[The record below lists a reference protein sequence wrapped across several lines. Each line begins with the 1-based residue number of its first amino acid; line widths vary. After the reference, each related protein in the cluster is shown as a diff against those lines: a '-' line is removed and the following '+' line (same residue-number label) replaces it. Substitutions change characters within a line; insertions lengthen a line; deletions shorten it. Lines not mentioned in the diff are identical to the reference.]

1 MLRRIVRVSVAAAH
15 RFSTK
20 AADAAAPAKDSL
32 PRKGNDAASSKA
44 SGGGGGRDTL
54 GRRMFALV
62 YAKRSAVVAI
72 RKWKEEGRVVQ
83 KYELNRIVRELRRL
97 KRYKHAL
104 EVVLLHIYYSICC
117 FWI

>member
-1 MLRRIVRVSVAAAH
+1 MLRRIVRASAASAH

-20 AADAAAPAKDSL
+20 SGAAAAPAQESISVKRVNTSA
-32 PRKGNDAASSKA
+32 KSTNAAGS
-44 SGGGGGRDTL
+44 GRDTL

-62 YAKRSAVVAI
+62 FSKRSAVVAI

-104 EVVLLHIYYSICC
+104 EVVHLRDFSD
-117 FWI
+117 